1 MGARFA
7 LLSVSDKTGLVD
19 FAKTLV
25 EQGYGLLS
33 TGGTAARLREAGLE
47 VEDVSQYTGFP
58 EMLDG
63 RVKTLHPLVHGGL
76 LGRRD
81 LQAHVS
87 AMQEHG
93 IRQIDVVVVNLYP
106 FVETISKEGVSL
118 AEAIEQIDIGGPSML
133 RSAAKNHAHVTVV
146 CDPADYDEVG
156 SALVSGRPSEA
167 LRRKLARKVFA
178 QTARYDAAI
187 AEYLQGQQEGEHTGP
202 AESITIVGDL
212 AQSLRYGEN
221 PHQGGDFY
229 RLRSSAPSSLGS
241 AKVLGGKA
249 LSYNNILDLDG
260 ALELAREFPAE
271 QSAFCAIIKHGNP
284 CGAASA
290 DSLREAF
297 INAHAGDPISAFGSI
312 IACNRTVDAETAA
325 EIAAPG
331 KFVECLIAP
340 SFSEAALDTLHGAKF
355 GKNLRLIECGPLAP
369 LGKWKRLRSVSGGF
383 LVQDDDGPLYEAEEQ
398 GWVVASKRQPSDA
411 EMADL
416 RFAWRVCKH
425 VRSNAILLAKNL
437 QIVGVGAGQMSRVDS
452 VNIACEHAGEKA
464 KGAVLGSDAFFPF
477 PDGVEAAIAA
487 GISAI
492 AQPGGS
498 RKDPEVTAA
507 VDKLGAAMI
516 HTGKRHFRH

>member
-1 MGARFA
+1 MGARYA
-7 LLSVSDKTGLVD
+7 LLSVSDKAGLVE
-19 FAKTLV
+19 FGKILAG
-25 EQGYGLLS
+25 QGYGLLS
-33 TGGTAARLREAGLE
+33 TGGTARQLREAGLE
-47 VEDVSQYTGFP
+47 VEDVSEYTGFP

-81 LQAHVS
+81 LEAHVS

-93 IRQIDVVVVNLYP
+93 IRNIDVVVVNLYP
-106 FVETISKEGVSL
+106 FVETISKPGVTL
-118 AEAIEQIDIGGPSML
+118 PEAIEQIDIGGPSML

-146 CDPADYDEVG
+146 CDPADYEEVG
-156 SALVSGRPSEA
+156 AAIAGGGTSDA
-167 LRRKLARKVFA
+167 LRRKLANKVFA

-187 AEYLQGQQEGEHTGP
+187 AEYLQGQQEGDDAAP
-202 AESITIVGDL
+202 AASFALVGDL

-221 PHQGGDFY
+221 PHQNGGFY
-229 RLRSSAPSSLGS
+229 RQHGAPASSLGS

-260 ALELAREFPAE
+260 ALELAREFPADE
-271 QSAFCAIIKHGNP
+271 AAFCAIIKHGNP

-290 DSLREAF
+290 DTLKEAF
-297 INAHAGDPISAFGSI
+297 VNAHAGDPISAFGSI
-312 IACNRTVDAETAA
+312 IACNREVDAETAA

-340 SFSEAALDTLHGAKF
+340 SFTSEALDALHGAKF
-355 GKNLRLIECGPLAP
+355 GKNLRLIETGPLQP
-369 LGKWKRLRSVSGGF
+369 LGDWKRVRSVSGGF
-383 LVQDDDGPLYEAEEQ
+383 LVQDDDSPLYGAEEE
-398 GWVVASKRQPSDA
+398 GWSVASKRQPSDA

-425 VRSNAILLAKNL
+425 VRSNAILLAKDR

-452 VNIACEHAGEKA
+452 VKIACEHAGKRA

-487 GISAI
+487 GVSAI

-498 RKDPEVTAA
+498 RKDGEVTAA
-507 VDKLGAAMI
+507 VDALGAAMI